1 MITITYAA
9 KFGPGMTLAQQVAQ
23 MNAVVLNEGEL
34 DILFLTQASNATAW
48 NPTSQ
53 RIERTIELTE
63 TATFLADIVG
73 PGGDEDAKR
82 EGAVT
87 GLFNNK
93 IALQIAKPVEQTIV
107 LSLPPRIPCAT
118 KTTRTTRKRTRA
130 TRTFSRS
137 ATTKTSPK
145 TRPSPRPRRPCRP
158 TPRRP

>member
-9 KFGPGMTLAQQVAQ
+9 KFGPGMPLAQQVAQ

-34 DILFLTQASNATAW
+34 DILFLTLASNVTAW

-107 LSLPPRIPCAT
+107 LSLPRIPCAT

-137 ATTKTSPK
+137 ATTRTSPK
-145 TRPSPRPRRPCRP
+145 TRPLRLRRPCRP